1 MKPIIQLAR
10 KPDGLPVVML
20 VDGPEG
26 PPVTADEL
34 AELLRVAYLKLGKS
48 TVDKAIAATSYEDT
62 LARFAKPDPVR
73 AYLAEVCG
81 WAPGEVPADSV
92 LLDSAEQLF
101 CADRGDSLSALAA
114 AERRLLKDGGWTGNA
129 DDTWRM
135 AEAKDATRLAHIR
148 EAALTI
154 ERRRLAAKGGIMGDA
169 RHEEALAEVDRLH
182 AEVVRIPGL
191 EQANRE
197 AHQAI
202 AALKAKADRLNGAWA
217 RLLAA
222 ERAHHDHTLLL
233 SDAERDDDMK
243 GPRAAVVEAEE
254 ALLALGV
261 DPEDPEN
268 LRGQLDRQDDA
279 ETAADR
285 NHPPDAEFPNYAA
298 GGAADSL
305 PPALSPDER
314 RMALRCVTWL
324 EAHAVDIEAKV
335 DDECDGCDADAF
347 CAQAETIREAA
358 REMAKAFG
366 VEMPR

>member
-1 MKPIIQLAR
+1 MKPVIGLIR
-10 KPDGLPVVML
+10 KPDGAPAVSL
-20 VDGPEG
+20 VDSPEG

-34 AELLRVAYLKLGKS
+34 TFLLRVAYLKLGKS

-92 LLDSAEQLF
+92 LLDAAEQLF
-101 CADRGDSLSALAA
+101 CADKGDPLAA
-114 AERRLLKDGGWTGNA
+114 LDAAEEAPASLNAIAQQRDSERAERG
-129 DDTWRM
+129 
-135 AEAKDATRLAHIR
+135 AERK
-148 EAALTI
+148 
-154 ERRRLAAKGGIMGDA
+154 
-169 RHEEALAEVDRLH
+169 
-182 AEVVRIPGL
+182 
-191 EQANRE
+191 
-197 AHQAI
+197 
-202 AALKAKADRLNGAWA
+202 AWA

-261 DPEDPEN
+261 DPEDSEN

-314 RMALRCVTWL
+314 RMALGCITWL
-324 EAHAVDIEAKV
+324 EVHAIDIEAKV

-347 CAQAETIREAA
+347 YAQAATIRDAA